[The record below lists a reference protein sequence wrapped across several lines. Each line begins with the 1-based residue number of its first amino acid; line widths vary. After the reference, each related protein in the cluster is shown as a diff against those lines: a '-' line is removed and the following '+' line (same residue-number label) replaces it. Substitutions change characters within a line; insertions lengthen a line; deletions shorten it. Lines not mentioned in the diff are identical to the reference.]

1 MSRREAPG
9 ARHWN
14 TWDPVHPAEL
24 VHLPTGV
31 HVGLA
36 AYSDAAGR
44 FSRFPPGAGVTLG
57 PRTVD
62 ATAIDLELALAGT
75 RLAVRIGGAG
85 PESFKIA
92 WRILANG
99 EWGLRF
105 WLLVCLWCE
114 GGPGRDGVPA
124 RDGEPGGDGGGCAYD
139 PSTTEM
145 TAPAGDGWVVVK
157 GSRFPLMATFHHDLA
172 ALKAELEDEGYF
184 YLASRG
190 TAGPLGVLR
199 YNLEEMPAFEV
210 AAAWAPDRGGAAARA
225 DGALAA
231 GPPAAAPALHGGR
244 FEGALDALRD
254 CVAWN
259 TVWDASNRRPYTAL
273 SRSWVAQKFG
283 GWGVW
288 LNDVVYHGL
297 MGGLFDADLAHE
309 NQRAVFDGATPAG
322 NLPCLVTGNDAWV
335 DRSQPPIVGFVTWC
349 QYLRGGDRRFLEDA
363 WPVLS
368 ANHEWW
374 WRERDGN
381 RNGLLEYGTSPV
393 GDGLYRGTK
402 LAAKDESMMD
412 NSPVHD
418 EAVLMEAAHTLDC
431 EDVALN
437 SFVALDGE
445 MLALIARALGLGAEA
460 AALEQRTEGLKT
472 RIREQLWDDR
482 RRVFANRLWS
492 GRFVQSLAPTSF
504 FPLICGAASA
514 GQANDLVERHLSD
527 PRAFGGEYMMPA
539 VSRADPAFAD
549 NVYWRGRIWPPLNF
563 IAYYGL
569 RRYGLDDAARTLA
582 EASYRTF
589 MVNWRDRIC
598 GENFN
603 ADSGRADDQPDTDLF
618 YTWGALMAYPAVAE
632 ISDVNPWQGW
642 TLTHPGTEAL
652 DIGPFRCP
660 AGAARIRADG
670 EWLTLEIDGAA
681 RLRTNA
687 PGRWTGLCLDAGA
700 LVVDAPAG
708 DGDRVVELPGATIA
722 AAGLDGRPLTVA
734 DDGLARVALPP
745 TRERSRLTIELRA

>member
-114 GGPGRDGVPA
+114 GEPGRDGVPA

-482 RRVFANRLWS
+482 RA
-492 GRFVQSLAPTSF
+492 
-504 FPLICGAASA
+504 
-514 GQANDLVERHLSD
+514 
-527 PRAFGGEYMMPA
+527 
-539 VSRADPAFAD
+539 
-549 NVYWRGRIWPPLNF
+549 
-563 IAYYGL
+563 GL
-569 RRYGLDDAARTLA
+569 RQPPVVGAFRPEPGAHQLLPPNLR
-582 EASYRTF
+582 R
-589 MVNWRDRIC
+589 
-598 GENFN
+598 GERGPGQRP
-603 ADSGRADDQPDTDLF
+603 GRAPPERPSGVRRRIYDARRLARRPCLRRQRLLARAHLAAAQLHRLLWAAPLR
-618 YTWGALMAYPAVAE
+618 PRRRRP
-632 ISDVNPWQGW
+632 NPRRG
-642 TLTHPGTEAL
+642 
-652 DIGPFRCP
+652 
-660 AGAARIRADG
+660 
-670 EWLTLEIDGAA
+670 
-681 RLRTNA
+681 
-687 PGRWTGLCLDAGA
+687 
-700 LVVDAPAG
+700 
-708 DGDRVVELPGATIA
+708 ELPDLHGELARPYLRRELQRRQRA
-722 AAGLDGRPLTVA
+722 RRRPARHRPVLHLGRP
-734 DDGLARVALPP
+734 
-745 TRERSRLTIELRA
+745 